1 MGEPSLD
8 DSNVKVAVR
17 VRPMNRREKEL
28 NTKCVVEM
36 SKNQTILHPAGA
48 NLGKADSRKILQYFP
63 SGRLKIITKEG
74 DFKQKQ
80 LTSPSIFFL
89 S

>member
-36 SKNQTILHPAGA
+36 VKNQTILHPSSL
-48 NLGKADSRKILQYFP
+48 NLGKGDSRLCDDLPASLPAAMRSTDLDGSF
-63 SGRLKIITKEG
+63 RLFGLLK
-74 DFKQKQ
+74 
-80 LTSPSIFFL
+80 
-89 S
+89 